1 MPLKLRPK
9 ELLDN
14 VRPSRVA
21 DMLLVKLAMPL
32 VKLLRVAR
40 TTGGA
45 ERKEKKGK
53 KHGERL
59 HRRRG
64 ATPASVKGRPDES

>member
-1 MPLKLRPK
+1 MRNTLLFHPHLSSRMPLKLRPK
-9 ELLDN
+9 ELLDR

-40 TTGGA
+40 N
-45 ERKEKKGK
+45 
-53 KHGERL
+53 
-59 HRRRG
+59 HR
-64 ATPASVKGRPDES
+64 GR